1 MLNEEPRALNVRDLL
16 LLPTSV
22 FRRIDED
29 LMYDLCQHLK
39 WMEVE
44 SFTTTPVA
52 PYIDIKTGP
61 LNRERLYLPKQRFND
76 VDGMEYALVD
86 DAYTEIINEQDVQA
100 QLLMIAYIL
109 RPGENGKRKK
119 LEGPGEIKD
128 WIHLVERL
136 PLSIISYLTSLI
148 SLNRQDIYDSYGEWL
163 FNAPASGSDD
173 EEDEDIDDVESDPLD
188 YRWHTLFMDI
198 AQDGIF
204 GTLDQVY
211 RTSIHTICIYQSR
224 KIQRARDIEQEL
236 IHQNLRNSS

>member
-1 MLNEEPRALNVRDLL
+1 
-16 LLPTSV
+16 
-22 FRRIDED
+22 
-29 LMYDLCQHLK
+29 MYDLCQSLK
-39 WMEVE
+39 WMEAK

-61 LNRERLYLPKQRFND
+61 LSRERLYLPKQRFND

-86 DAYTEIINEQDVQA
+86 DAYSEIMAEMDVQA
-100 QLLMIAYIL
+100 QLRMIAYIL

-119 LEGPGEIKD
+119 LEGPGEIND

-148 SLNRQDIYDSYGEWL
+148 SLNREDIYDSYGEWL
-163 FNAPASGSDD
+163 FSAPPAADDEDMRAVDPEEDD
-173 EEDEDIDDVESDPLD
+173 EEEDPLD
-188 YRWHTLFMDI
+188 YRWHTLFMEI
-198 AQDGIF
+198 AKDGIF

-224 KIQRARDIEQEL
+224 KIQRIREME
-236 IHQNLRNSS
+236 QNLLHDKMRNQA